1 MMVLSAR
8 RPDASLLEFLADRAR
23 SASVRRLAIDAAVGV
38 SASVAAI
45 RWTETFTLLVASAGI
60 LLACYGAWG
69 LFDRARTRLERD
81 AWRRTLGLI
90 DAICAL
96 SAVLGVLAASGILYG
111 VWAVAL
117 GTWIS

>member
-38 SASVAAI
+38 SASIAIVRWIPSAKLLFASAAI
-45 RWTETFTLLVASAGI
+45 LV
-60 LLACYGAWG
+60 ACYGAWG
-69 LFDRARTRLERD
+69 LFDRARSGLPRERWQRTAGLVD
-81 AWRRTLGLI
+81 AL
-90 DAICAL
+90 CAL
-96 SAVLGVLAASGILYG
+96 SAALGVLAASAFLYG